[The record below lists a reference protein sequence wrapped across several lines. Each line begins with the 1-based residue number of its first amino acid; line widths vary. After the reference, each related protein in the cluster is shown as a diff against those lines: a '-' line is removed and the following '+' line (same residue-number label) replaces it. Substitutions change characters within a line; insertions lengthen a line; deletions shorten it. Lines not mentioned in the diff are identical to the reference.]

1 MKIVNTHIFSTGN
14 PQESFL
20 CVGNVP
26 MVMTIPEASHVADA
40 LNQNKT
46 GQATRYWKVV
56 PDFYELVTEEDT

>member
-1 MKIVNTHIFSTGN
+1 
-14 PQESFL
+14 
-20 CVGNVP
+20 